1 MSNEYGERKFYH
13 MDDNRSFFIY
23 FILSRFLALPLAFAR
38 ARYKKTLLRL
48 AECTIDLY
56 NILDIKVGNFY
67 IICFDNR

>member
-1 MSNEYGERKFYH
+1 MSNEYGERNFYH

-38 ARYKKTLLRL
+38 YKKTLLRL

-56 NILDIKVGNFY
+56 NILDIKAGNFY